1 MKTWFYKRGYPSG
14 IVENETKKVKFS
26 NNSFSKK
33 NKNNEKGVAFVLT
46 YHPLFKSLGYIMNK
60 NLKILY
66 MDPEAKRVFSPKP
79 MITFKSAR
87 KLSSYIVRAK
97 LYPLERF
104 VGSKKCNGNR
114 CDVCLNVNETDTFT
128 RTVTNLSYKINHQ
141 FNCSEKCLVYLLT
154 CKTCSIQYVGQT
166 TNCFRFRWNNYKCN
180 ERKFQGKEPCMQ
192 EHLFKHFSLPNHN
205 GFLEDADITFIDK
218 TDPSNPLKR
227 ENFWIETLRTMVPN
241 DNNSLRPIKKTRL
254 HHFIPFLKTN
264 LHRKNQKT
272 SVKGCWEK
280 AFRTVED
287 RGNSILYRLKPGWV
301 IVLEFHFSIF
311 RIFDYIFCNFLVFL
325 L

>member
-128 RTVTNLSYKINHQ
+128 STVTNLSYKINHQ

-241 DNNSLRPIKKTRL
+241 GLNIED
-254 HHFIPFLKTN
+254 
-264 LHRKNQKT
+264 
-272 SVKGCWEK
+272 SV
-280 AFRTVED
+280 
-287 RGNSILYRLKPGWV
+287 
-301 IVLEFHFSIF
+301 
-311 RIFDYIFCNFLVFL
+311 
-325 L
+325 